1 MGDKLVD
8 MGTTLFWLLDLMLD
22 LGDTLF
28 WLVWPNARYG
38 RYLVLAGMA
47 DTGRGW
53 KEWAWSESPP
63 PIQPLPPLSLIKKT
77 W

>member
-47 DTGRGW
+47 
-53 KEWAWSESPP
+53 
-63 PIQPLPPLSLIKKT
+63 
-77 W
+77 